1 MLTQPL
7 RVDNISQHHFWT
19 LFECSNS
26 N

>member
-1 MLTQPL
+1 MMTHSLWQYITTSL
-7 RVDNISQHHFWT
+7 WT